1 MSWVYESMQQFYGYN
16 WVGAKT
22 LYPLLDLTELYSKKE
37 DGIDVGYC
45 LYGDYD
51 EALWQETQYNLN
63 RTVREFS
70 QEPESYVLNILFLD
84 NVSYF
89 LTGELG

>member
-1 MSWVYESMQQFYGYN
+1 MIVCGNFTGVAGKGGY
-16 WVGAKT
+16 A
-22 LYPLLDLTELYSKKE
+22 LYPLLDLTDLYDNKI
-37 DGIDVGYC
+37 GYTYAGYC
-45 LYGDYD
+45 LYGDHDLWKDTNYD
-51 EALWQETQYNLN
+51 LN

-89 LTGELG
+89 LTGEL

>member
-1 MSWVYESMQQFYGYN
+1 MSWVHNSMRHFYGYN

-22 LYPLLDLTELYSKKE
+22 LYPLMDLTELYDNK
-37 DGIDVGYC
+37 GIELGVGYI
-45 LYGDYD
+45 LYGGYKGAMW
-51 EALWQETQYNLN
+51 EEVKHKLN

-84 NVSYF
+84 NVSYY
-89 LTGELG
+89 LTGEL

>member
-16 WVGAKT
+16 WAGAKT
-22 LYPLLDLTELYSKKE
+22 LYPLMDLTELYNNKMDRDE
-37 DGIDVGYC
+37 VGHI
-45 LYGDYD
+45 LYGYYD
-51 EALWQETQYNLN
+51 RDLWKETQYNLN

-89 LTGELG
+89 LTGEL

>member
-1 MSWVYESMQQFYGYN
+1 MSWVYDSMQHFYGHN
-16 WVGAKT
+16 WVGAKA
-22 LYPLLDLTELYSKKE
+22 LYPLLDLTELYNKK
-37 DGIDVGYC
+37 DVGYC

-51 EALWQETQYNLN
+51 EALWGDTNYDLN

-84 NVSYF
+84 NVGYF

>member
-1 MSWVYESMQQFYGYN
+1 MSWVYESMQQFYEYN
-16 WVGAKT
+16 WVGTKT
-22 LYPLLDLTELYSKKE
+22 LYPLMDLTELYSKKE
-37 DGIDVGYC
+37 DGPEVGYC

-51 EALWQETQYNLN
+51 EDLWKETQYNLN

-89 LTGELG
+89 LTGEL

>member
-1 MSWVYESMQQFYGYN
+1 MSWVYDSMQHFYGYN

-22 LYPLLDLTELYSKKE
+22 LYPLMDLTELYDKTGRE
-37 DGIDVGYC
+37 TELGYS

-51 EALWQETQYNLN
+51 EALWKETHYDLN

-70 QEPESYVLNILFLD
+70 QEPENYVLNILFLD

-89 LTGELG
+89 LTGEL